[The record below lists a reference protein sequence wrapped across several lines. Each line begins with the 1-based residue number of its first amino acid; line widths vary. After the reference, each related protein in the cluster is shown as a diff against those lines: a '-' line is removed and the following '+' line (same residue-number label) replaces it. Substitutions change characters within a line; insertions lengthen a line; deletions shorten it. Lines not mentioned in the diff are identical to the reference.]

1 MLSLCRLQVRNKP
14 MGSAWPQ
21 ILSFPMGVLL
31 LSEAGSYLNIV
42 LPLYSQSKALGLAIQ
57 ILP

>member
-1 MLSLCRLQVRNKP
+1 
-14 MGSAWPQ
+14 
-21 ILSFPMGVLL
+21 MGVPL

-42 LPLYSQSKALGLAIQ
+42 LPLCSQSKALGLAFQ